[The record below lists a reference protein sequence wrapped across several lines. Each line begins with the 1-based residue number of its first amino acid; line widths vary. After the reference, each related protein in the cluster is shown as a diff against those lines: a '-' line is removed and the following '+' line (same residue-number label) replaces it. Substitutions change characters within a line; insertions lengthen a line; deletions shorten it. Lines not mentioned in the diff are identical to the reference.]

1 VLQSD
6 KYLKTVQLFTAVKAY
21 ITPCG
26 IGLGHTGRMLSV
38 AEQLKKK
45 NVETFF
51 STYGPA
57 YNLVKKNGYK
67 VFDAPGIMWCET
79 DGVVDVGKTV
89 AKAPVTAKKILG
101 HYLLE
106 CKRIKELKPDV
117 LLSDSRYTPLLA
129 ASKHKI
135 PVVYVANQ
143 IKFVFPEMIFK
154 KKIENIASK
163 INYRFLKNVDEVIA
177 PDLPPPYTV
186 AKENL
191 DAPLNIHFSGFIIR
205 TRPEKLPSQEELKE
219 KLGINNI
226 LVYASLSG
234 PGKSKEKLVDALIK
248 AAPDLDATLII
259 VKGIPGLVEEKM
271 ERNIITM
278 NWIEKREEMLKAS
291 DIVISRCGHIITS
304 ENITYSKPAIYI
316 PQPNQTEQ
324 YVNAGGIQRLNVGR
338 VMLEG
343 EINAKNL
350 KNSILNIIDDRE
362 IKNNLKKIQEIGEK
376 YIGEKYVAERLM
388 EFSEHSP

>member
-1 VLQSD
+1 MKV
-6 KYLKTVQLFTAVKAY
+6 Y

-45 NVETFF
+45 NVEIFF

-57 YNLVKKNGYK
+57 YNFVKKNGYK
-67 VFDAPGIMWCET
+67 VFDAPDIMWNET

-89 AKAPVTAKKILG
+89 ANAPVTAKKILE

-117 LLSDSRYTPLLA
+117 VLSDSRYTPLLA

-135 PVVYVANQ
+135 HVVYVANQ
-143 IKFVFPEMIFK
+143 IKFVFPKMIFK
-154 KKIENIASK
+154 KKIENIASEA
-163 INYRFLKNVDEVIA
+163 NYRFLKNADEIIA

-191 DAPLNIHFSGFIIR
+191 DVPLNIYFSGFIIR
-205 TRPEKLPSQEELKE
+205 TRPEKLPSQKGLKK
-219 KLGINNI
+219 KLGINNL

-259 VKGIPGLVEEKM
+259 VKGIPGSVEEK
-271 ERNIITM
+271 RDGNIITM
-278 NWIEKREEMLKAS
+278 NWVERREEMLKAS
-291 DIVISRCGHIITS
+291 DIVISRCGHIITT
-304 ENITYSKPAIYI
+304 ENITYGKPCIYI

-324 YVNAGGIQRLNVGR
+324 YVTARGVQRLNLGKI
-338 VMLEG
+338 MQES

-350 KNSILNIIDDRE
+350 KKEILNIVDNKE
-362 IKNNLKKIQEIGEK
+362 IKNNLKKMQEIGERH
-376 YIGEKYVAERLM
+376 IGEEYVAERVM
-388 EFSEHSP
+388 RIAE

>member
-1 VLQSD
+1 MKV
-6 KYLKTVQLFTAVKAY
+6 Y

-26 IGLGHTGRMLSV
+26 IGLGHTGRMLAV
-38 AEQLKKK
+38 ADQFKKK
-45 NVETFF
+45 NVEIFF
-51 STYGPA
+51 STYGHA
-57 YNLVKKNGYK
+57 YNFVKKNGYK
-67 VFDAPGIMWCET
+67 VFDAPSIMWDET

-89 AKAPVTAKKILG
+89 AKAPATAKKILG

-106 CKRIKELKPDV
+106 CKRIKKLKPDV

-135 PVVYVANQ
+135 PVIYVANQ
-143 IKFVFPEMIFK
+143 IKFVFPEMIFRE
-154 KKIENIASK
+154 KIENIASK
-163 INYRFLKNVDEVIA
+163 ANYTFLKNVDEIIA
-177 PDLPPPYTV
+177 PDLPSPYTV

-191 DAPLNIHFSGFIIR
+191 DAPLNIHFSGFILR
-205 TRPEKLPSQEELKE
+205 TRPENLPSQRELKE

-248 AAPDLDATLII
+248 AAPGLDATLII
-259 VKGIPGLVEEKM
+259 VKGIPGSAEEK
-271 ERNIITM
+271 RDGNIITM
-278 NWIEKREEMLKAS
+278 NWVERREEMLKAS
-291 DIVISRCGHIITS
+291 DIVISRCGHIITT
-304 ENITYSKPAIYI
+304 ENITYGKPGIYI

-324 YVNAGGIQRLNVGR
+324 YVNAVGVQRLNVGR
-338 VMLEG
+338 IMREG

-362 IKNNLKKIQEIGEK
+362 IKNNLKRIQEIGEK
-376 YIGEKYVAERLM
+376 HIGEEYVAERVM
-388 EFSEHSP
+388 EFSEQSL